1 VARFLVRLEN
11 KNGHTPQETSKIA
24 ERVRKLLGSK
34 DSIGHLRVSRKAV
47 EFDLFAS
54 DQEDLAAKKAVL
66 EEKVAR
72 VLTVKPLDV
81 LPKPREKLEVLREGI
96 SLFNDERFWECHEVL
111 EQIWH
116 PARGV
121 ERSTIQGLILT
132 AAALVHH
139 QKGEDDVCLRM
150 LRKALD
156 KLGSQPVYEAVDL
169 KHVREQIQEMTASKN
184 PKPFTIFIP
193 G

>member
-1 VARFLVRLEN
+1 MARFLVRLEN
-11 KNGHTPQETSKIA
+11 QNGHTPQETSKIA
-24 ERVRKLLGSK
+24 ERVRKLLGSN

-81 LPKPREKLEVLREGI
+81 LPKPREKPEVLREGI
-96 SLFNDERFWECHEVL
+96 SLFNEERFWECHEVL

-150 LRKALD
+150 LRKAHD
-156 KLGSQPVYEAVDL
+156 KLGSQNVYEAVDL
-169 KHVREQIQEMTASKN
+169 KNVRAQIQEMIASKN

>member
-1 VARFLVRLEN
+1 MARFLVRLEN
-11 KNGHTPQETSKIA
+11 QNGHTPQETSKIA
-24 ERVRKLLGSK
+24 ERVRKLLGSN

-96 SLFNDERFWECHEVL
+96 SLFNEERFWECHEVL

-150 LRKALD
+150 LRKAHD
-156 KLGSQPVYEAVDL
+156 KLGSQNVYEAVDL
-169 KHVREQIQEMTASKN
+169 KNVRAQIQEMIASKN

>member
-1 VARFLVRLEN
+1 MARYLVRLEN
-11 KNGHTPQETSKIA
+11 QDGYTPRETGKIA
-24 ERVRKLLGSK
+24 EKVRRLLGSK
-34 DSIGHLRVSRKAV
+34 ESIGHLRVSRKAV
-47 EFDLFAS
+47 EFDLFAN
-54 DQEDLAAKKAVL
+54 DPADLAAKRAVL
-66 EEKVAR
+66 EKKIAR
-72 VLTVKPLDV
+72 VLTLKPLDV

-116 PARGV
+116 PAHGV

-150 LRKALD
+150 LRKAHD
-156 KLGSQPVYEAVDL
+156 KLGSQNVYEAIDL
-169 KHVREQIQEMTASKN
+169 KHVRAQIQEMLVSKN
-184 PKPFTIFIP
+184 PKPFAISI
-193 G
+193 

>member
-11 KNGHTPQETSKIA
+11 QNGHTPQETSKIA
-24 ERVRKLLGSK
+24 ERVRKLLGSN

-81 LPKPREKLEVLREGI
+81 LPKPREKPEVLREGI
-96 SLFNDERFWECHEVL
+96 SLFNEERFWECHEVL

-150 LRKALD
+150 LRKAHD
-156 KLGSQPVYEAVDL
+156 KLGSQNVYEAVDL
-169 KHVREQIQEMTASKN
+169 KNVRAQIQEMIASKN

>member
-1 VARFLVRLEN
+1 VTRFLVRLEN
-11 KNGHTPQETSKIA
+11 RDGHTPQETGKLA
-24 ERVRKLLGSK
+24 EKVRSLLGSK

-54 DQEDLAAKKAVL
+54 NEADLAAKKAVL

-96 SLFNDERFWECHEVL
+96 SLFNEERFWECHEVL

-156 KLGSQPVYEAVDL
+156 KLGSQNVYEAVDL
-169 KHVREQIQEMTASKN
+169 KHVRAQIQEMIASKN
-184 PKPFTIFIP
+184 PKPFTMFIP

>member
-1 VARFLVRLEN
+1 MARFLVRLEN
-11 KNGHTPQETSKIA
+11 QNGHTPQETSKIA

-54 DQEDLAAKKAVL
+54 DQADLAAKKSVL
-66 EEKVAR
+66 EEKIAR

-116 PARGV
+116 PAHGV

-150 LRKALD
+150 LRKAFD
-156 KLGSQPVYEAVDL
+156 KLGSQNVYEGVDL
-169 KHVREQIQEMTASKN
+169 KHVRAQIQEMIASKN

>member
-1 VARFLVRLEN
+1 MARFLVRLEN
-11 KNGHTPQETSKIA
+11 KNGHAPQETSKIA
-24 ERVRKLLGSK
+24 ERVRNLLGSRN
-34 DSIGHLRVSRKAV
+34 SIGHLRVSRKAV

-54 DQEDLAAKKAVL
+54 DQADLAAKKAVL

-96 SLFNDERFWECHEVL
+96 SLFNEERFWECHEVL

-116 PARGV
+116 LAHGV

-150 LRKALD
+150 LRKAFD
-156 KLGSQPVYEAVDL
+156 KLGSQNVYEAVDL
-169 KHVREQIQEMTASKN
+169 KHVRAQIQEMIASKN
-184 PKPFTIFIP
+184 PKPFTILIP

>member
-11 KNGHTPQETSKIA
+11 KNGHTPQETGRIA
-24 ERVRKLLGSK
+24 QRVRKLLGSK

-54 DQEDLAAKKAVL
+54 DQEDLAAKKSVL

-81 LPKPREKLEVLREGI
+81 LPSPREKLEVLREGI
-96 SLFNDERFWECHEVL
+96 SLFNEERYWECHEVL

-139 QKGEDDVCLRM
+139 QKGEDEVCLRM
-150 LRKALD
+150 LRKAFD
-156 KLGSQPVYEAVDL
+156 KLGSQNVYEAVDL
-169 KHVREQIQEMTASKN
+169 KNVRAQIQEIIASKN

>member
-1 VARFLVRLEN
+1 MARFLVRLEN
-11 KNGHTPQETSKIA
+11 QNGHTPQETSKIA

-34 DSIGHLRVSRKAV
+34 DSIGHLRVGRKAI

-96 SLFNDERFWECHEVL
+96 SLFNEERFWECHEVL

-150 LRKALD
+150 LRKAFD
-156 KLGSQPVYEAVDL
+156 KLGSQNVYEGVDL
-169 KHVREQIQEMTASKN
+169 KHVRAQIQEMIASKN